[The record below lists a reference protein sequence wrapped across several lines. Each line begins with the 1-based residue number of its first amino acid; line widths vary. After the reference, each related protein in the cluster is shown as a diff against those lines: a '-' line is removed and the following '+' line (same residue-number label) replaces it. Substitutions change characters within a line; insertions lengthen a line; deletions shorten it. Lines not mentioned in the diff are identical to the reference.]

1 MNKTKIIGKVIRA
14 ICIMDHPIPNTNN
27 VSSIQII
34 LPQKQLNRNYDIYVT
49 MVSSEHAVCSKG
61 LYIAIVSTTVE
72 TNNPEAEIEPALKLL
87 GNILEMFVS
96 ISDLHEPTN
105 DSKAENLFITKSYD
119 ATSHFETASLDVLAI
134 YEQITGEK
142 LDLNIEP
149 SEEDDY

>member
-1 MNKTKIIGKVIRA
+1 MNKTKVIGKVIRA

-34 LPQKQLNRNYDIYVT
+34 LPQKQLNRSYDIYVT

>member
-1 MNKTKIIGKVIRA
+1 MITLFLII
-14 ICIMDHPIPNTNN
+14 
-27 VSSIQII
+27 
-34 LPQKQLNRNYDIYVT
+34 DIYVT